1 MKDGVKN
8 MKDQKK
14 ILFVCMGN
22 ICRSPLA
29 HGIFMHKVKEKG
41 LEKLFSAQSCGTIN
55 YHQGKQADA
64 RMRANAKSHGIII
77 NHRARHLKK
86 SDLNDY
92 DLILAMDKEN
102 LNDIKA
108 LHTTDEQLSKIKLFR
123 SYDPDASPGA
133 EVPDPYYGGDDG
145 FEKVFQI
152 VNRTCDHLL
161 NQLLRE

>member
-1 MKDGVKN
+1 
-8 MKDQKK
+8 
-14 ILFVCMGN
+14 
-22 ICRSPLA
+22 
-29 HGIFMHKVKEKG
+29 
-41 LEKLFSAQSCGTIN
+41 
-55 YHQGKQADA
+55 
-64 RMRANAKSHGIII
+64 
-77 NHRARHLKK
+77 
-86 SDLNDY
+86 
-92 DLILAMDKEN
+92 MDKEN